1 MRKKLNRLYNSRTE
15 KIDWYKYCQLI
26 S

>member
-1 MRKKLNRLYNSRTE
+1 LYNSRTE